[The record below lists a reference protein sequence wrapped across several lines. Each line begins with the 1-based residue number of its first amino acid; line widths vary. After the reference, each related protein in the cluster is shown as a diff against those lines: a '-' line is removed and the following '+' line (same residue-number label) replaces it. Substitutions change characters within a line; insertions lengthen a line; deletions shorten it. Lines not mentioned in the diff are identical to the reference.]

1 LESDAAVGTVILVTS
16 FNGSITVQRNATNF
30 QHMKKLYPIVEQG
43 GMAPDGAG
51 GYLEMAARTDL
62 GG

>member
-1 LESDAAVGTVILVTS
+1 
-16 FNGSITVQRNATNF
+16 
-30 QHMKKLYPIVEQG
+30 VEQG

-62 GG
+62 GGWLGLASPRLGSKSKGGTCRR